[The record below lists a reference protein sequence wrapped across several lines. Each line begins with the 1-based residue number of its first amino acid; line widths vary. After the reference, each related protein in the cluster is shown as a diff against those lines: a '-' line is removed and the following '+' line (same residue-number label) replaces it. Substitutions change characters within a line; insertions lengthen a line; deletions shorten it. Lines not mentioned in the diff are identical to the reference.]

1 MADKYVTAA
10 KDAIDVDKIDKYNC
24 SLLEKMTLK
33 CGKDSTIPRAMAIDA
48 MLGENKEFLLDFSMI
63 LVLYYP
69 SVPWH
74 LKQFWPVKNINRFAF
89 IMFCSKFSKTT
100 LISSTG

>member
-63 LVLYYP
+63 LVLL
-69 SVPWH
+69 SIRTVGFRAV
-74 LKQFWPVKNINRFAF
+74 LACENINRFAF
-89 IMFCSKFSKTT
+89 IMFCSKFSKTY
-100 LISSTG
+100 SD